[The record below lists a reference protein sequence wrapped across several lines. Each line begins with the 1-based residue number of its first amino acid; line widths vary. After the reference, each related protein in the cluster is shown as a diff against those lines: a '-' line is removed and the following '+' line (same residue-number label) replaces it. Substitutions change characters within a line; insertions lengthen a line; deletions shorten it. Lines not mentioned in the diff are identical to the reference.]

1 MGGAHLH
8 NQGTL
13 PPPDAR
19 LIDPHAPDFLPLTTP
34 VDERG
39 IINIDSL
46 IDQVK
51 ATVDPCY
58 TWPKHASVHHF
69 YWPESWYKIPYTEPR
84 ENPTVFRNLP
94 INKGLVPRVFE
105 NWLHQITIP
114 PVLPE
119 REVRACTVEAWLVA
133 RDLFLMARKTVQWQ
147 RIAERRRQLISE
159 NPTMINEGFNG
170 SDVIGEEIMHEI
182 FEKNFRGVTR
192 HLERNAQLPE
202 AFRLLPTSN
211 EPATIAQALGKIIV
225 PRSLK
230 LVNRVAA

>member
-8 NQGTL
+8 DQETL

-19 LIDPHAPDFLPLTTP
+19 LINPHATDFSPLATP

-39 IINIDSL
+39 LVDIHTL

-51 ATVDPCY
+51 ATVDPNY
-58 TWPKHASVHHF
+58 IWPKHASIHHF
-69 YWPESWYKIPYTEPR
+69 YWPETWYKMPYHEPY
-84 ENPTVFRNLP
+84 ENPAAFRNLP

-119 REVRACTVEAWLVA
+119 REVRAYTVEAWFVA
-133 RDLFLMARKTVQWQ
+133 RDLFRMARKTVQWQ
-147 RIAERRRQLISE
+147 RIAERRRQLIAD
-159 NPTMINEGFNG
+159 NPTIVTEGFNG
-170 SDVIGEEIMHEI
+170 TDIIGEEIMHEI

-192 HLERNAQLPE
+192 HIERNAQLPE
-202 AFRLLPTSN
+202 AFRLLPITE